1 MTSAADEPDIFDGC
15 EMDEV
20 AAVVFQQAGPEGLRG
35 LMEELIDNKI
45 IDKDSL
51 LDIAESLEHGGLSD
65 GACIVRDAA
74 ENAQSKKVV
83 EIAHILNSE
92 YPCSIRPR
100 LLQGARRGRYA
111 PEDLE
116 AAGAS
121 EEIIDYLTQKMKA
134 AHPCR

>member
-20 AAVVFQQAGPEGLRG
+20 AAVVFQQAGPEGLQG
-35 LMEELIDNKI
+35 LMDKFVDSKV
-45 IDKDSL
+45 IDKGTL
-51 LDIAESLEHGGLSD
+51 LQIASKLRAAGLAQ
-65 GACIVRDAA
+65 GAEIVGKAA
-74 ENAQSKKVV
+74 EGAPSKKVV
-83 EIAHILNSE
+83 EIAHILNGE
-92 YPCSIRPR
+92 YPCGIRPR

-121 EEIIDYLTQKMKA
+121 EEIIDYVMQQMKP
-134 AHPCR
+134 HLCR

>member
-1 MTSAADEPDIFDGC
+1 MSSAADEPDIFDGC

-35 LMEELIDNKI
+35 LMDELIDNKT
-45 IDKDSL
+45 IDRDSL
-51 LDIAESLEHGGLSD
+51 LHIAESLERGGLSE
-65 GACIVRDAA
+65 GACIVRNAALDAPG
-74 ENAQSKKVV
+74 KKIV
-83 EIAHILNSE
+83 EIARILNAE

-111 PEDLE
+111 SEDLE

-121 EEIIDYLTQKMKA
+121 EDIIDYVTQQMKT